1 MSSIAFFSGPSSP
14 VTHIAFFALALSA
27 AACERPDPAEQPT
40 EETSSVLAGDVT
52 VDPAMARTAECADSA
67 NGYAVAYPAT
77 WHTNTGEILSPCS
90 LFDPDPIEVPRD
102 SEIPIEFAIAIGF
115 QPIPCATLTGDMLG
129 RRVLSRQ
136 PTRVDGRGAMRI
148 ESESTGEGLYDAGIR
163 SYQYF
168 VDLGDTTLIA
178 TTYGS
183 GSLPLERKRRILDA
197 MMATLDFRQP
207 GSPEDLDQDRNNPR

>member
-1 MSSIAFFSGPSSP
+1 MGRSMLGALL
-14 VTHIAFFALALSA
+14 ALALSA
-27 AACERPDPAEQPT
+27 AACERPDPVERPAEG
-40 EETSSVLAGDVT
+40 TSSEPVGSVA
-52 VDPAMARTAECADSA
+52 VDPAMARTAECAGNA

-77 WHTNTGEILSPCS
+77 WHVNTGEILGLCS

-102 SEIPIEFAIAIGF
+102 SEIPIEFAVAIGF
-115 QPIPCATLTGDMLG
+115 QPVPFPTLTGDVLG

-136 PTRVDGRGAMRI
+136 PIKVDGRDAMRI
-148 ESESTGEGLYDAGIR
+148 ESESTGEGLHDAGIR

-178 TTYGS
+178 TTYGA

-197 MMATLDFRQP
+197 MMAMLDFREP
-207 GSPEDLDQDRNNPR
+207 GRPENVDQDRNNPR